1 MDKQTKN
8 GLMYAAGVVAAYL
21 GYTFYKKQQGKAQQP
36 PPTTPTAPT
45 SPTFQGASQAYIKNV
60 KILQTLLG
68 VTADG
73 IIGPI
78 TQGAAA
84 KYGIKYSINAS
95 NVIKA
100 IATVTLAKSK
110 PAFDFS
116 LR

>member
-1 MDKQTKN
+1 
-8 GLMYAAGVVAAYL
+8 MYAAGAIAAYL
-21 GYTFYKKQQGKAQQP
+21 GLKYYKNQQGKAQQP
-36 PPTTPTAPT
+36 QAPTTPTAPS

-84 KYGIKYSINAS
+84 KYDIKYAINAT

-100 IATVTLAKSK
+100 IATVTFAKSK
-110 PAFDFS
+110 PAFDFA